1 MCIFF
6 TAEDPCALNR
16 RYGAQLHVIA
26 NTMCTLVLRQSSLMP
41 AYRLTTQTTRIP
53 VRFVSIQVLASN
65 KRSTDADT
73 AEAFTIATQRLQTL
87 LTDASLR
94 YSTKGL

>member
-1 MCIFF
+1 M
-6 TAEDPCALNR
+6 
-16 RYGAQLHVIA
+16 
-26 NTMCTLVLRQSSLMP
+26 
-41 AYRLTTQTTRIP
+41 P

-73 AEAFTIATQRLQTL
+73 AEAFAIATQRLQTL